1 MSLNDKETL
10 PMRKSKKKKKTT
22 QVVDMET
29 LAKTILIFAFYD
41 FLTEKKS
48 FLNKNS
54 TNY

>member
-1 MSLNDKETL
+1 MI
-10 PMRKSKKKKKTT
+10 RKPCQWENQKKKKNKKTT

>member
-1 MSLNDKETL
+1 MI
-10 PMRKSKKKKKTT
+10 RKPCQWENPKKKKKTT

-54 TNY
+54 INY

>member
-10 PMRKSKKKKKTT
+10 LMRKSKKKKKT
-22 QVVDMET
+22 QVVDIET

-41 FLTEKKS
+41 FLTEKES

>member
-1 MSLNDKETL
+1 MSLNDKEIL
-10 PMRKSKKKKKTT
+10 PMRESKKKKT

-41 FLTEKKS
+41 FLTEKES

>member
-1 MSLNDKETL
+1 
-10 PMRKSKKKKKTT
+10 MRKSKKKKKT

-41 FLTEKKS
+41 FLTEKES